1 MVKLSQATVNWISLN
16 SQDMISFM
24 ITTGSLTLRKLLG
37 LLSSEDMVSQV
48 NIYVMNVVWMLCD
61 VYV

>member
-1 MVKLSQATVNWISLN
+1 
-16 SQDMISFM
+16 M

-48 NIYVMNVVWMLCD
+48 NIYVMNIVWMLCD
-61 VYV
+61 VYVERSKFMVL